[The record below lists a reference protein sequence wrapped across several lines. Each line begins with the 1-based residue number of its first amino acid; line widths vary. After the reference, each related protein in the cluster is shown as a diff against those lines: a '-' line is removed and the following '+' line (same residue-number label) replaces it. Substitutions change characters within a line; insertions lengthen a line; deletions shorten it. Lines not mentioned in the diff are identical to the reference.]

1 MSNALAIATV
11 TTALAQ
17 IVRTAAQSVV
27 NGADVLTGRPDPNAS
42 PAHRIHLFLYQ
53 VSPNGAMRNSDLL
66 PAPLTAR

>member
-27 NGADVLTGRPDPNAS
+27 NGADVLTGRPDPAAT
-42 PAHRIHLFLYQ
+42 PAIESTCSFTKCRPTQRCAITIF
-53 VSPNGAMRNSDLL
+53 PRGR
-66 PAPLTAR
+66 RR